1 MAVSGGYDL
10 CLVHGADADQWS
22 RYVTHHLGREQF
34 RLRLVAVVDRQLVAW
49 ITAAA
54 AAAAS
59 PCLGELAGARAH
71 IVVVSPGLVESMLAQ
86 PMLDFTWLV
95 RDPSTAQVPHAA
107 MHRSH
112 PLANSL
118 YCKSFPPQPFLFLLQ
133 DSPHGFP
140 TDCLLLFPSISI
152 CYFLVFLFLG
162 LHFLV
167 GGSVR

>member
-54 AAAAS
+54 AAAAAAAS
-59 PCLGELAGARAH
+59 PCLGELAAARAH

-107 MHRSH
+107 THRSH

-140 TDCLLLFPSISI
+140 RLFTVI
-152 CYFLVFLFLG
+152 Y
-162 LHFLV
+162 
-167 GGSVR
+167 

>member
-54 AAAAS
+54 AAAAAS
-59 PCLGELAGARAH
+59 PCLGELAAARAH

-107 MHRSH
+107 THGHTLWRTPFTANPFHRS
-112 PLANSL
+112 P
-118 YCKSFPPQPFLFLLQ
+118 SFFFFRIHHM
-133 DSPHGFP
+133 DSP
-140 TDCLLLFPSISI
+140 DCLLLFTT
-152 CYFLVFLFLG
+152 F
-162 LHFLV
+162 
-167 GGSVR
+167 